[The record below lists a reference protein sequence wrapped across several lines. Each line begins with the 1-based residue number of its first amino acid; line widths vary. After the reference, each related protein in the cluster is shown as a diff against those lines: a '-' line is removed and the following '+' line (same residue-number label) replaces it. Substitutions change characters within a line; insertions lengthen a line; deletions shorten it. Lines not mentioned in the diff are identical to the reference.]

1 MPMSLDEWLG
11 DAPELQTDDAAFE
24 RTYRQSLL
32 ELVALRVRPDDVTIK
47 WAMPGGG
54 VPWFM
59 TVFGRDSL
67 TTAYQAMPFHQELA
81 QATLEA
87 LAEMQATE
95 WDN

>member
-1 MPMSLDEWLG
+1 MDGKRRPPLVRCGGFHEHAVKMPMSLDEWLG

-32 ELVALRVRPDDVTIK
+32 DLVALRVRPDDVTIK

-67 TTAYQAMPFHQELA
+67 RRRCSG
-81 QATLEA
+81 
-87 LAEMQATE
+87 
-95 WDN
+95 